1 MGCRSYAR
9 DWAGMLYGGLKRF
22 QIKGMLSCVCVY
34 VVCRAMTGRLTYRMN
49 FLNVAIRSPMVGD
62 FGGEGLE

>member
-1 MGCRSYAR
+1 MCV
-9 DWAGMLYGGLKRF
+9 
-22 QIKGMLSCVCVY
+22 CVCVY

-49 FLNVAIRSPMVGD
+49 FLNVAIGSPMVGD